1 MIPAICSEKGKTL
14 EIVKRFPVGLHKPWG
29 LEAIKDKEGNFKEG
43 ANFNKTS
50 KKKKK
55 CLKSQE
61 VITPAFSKSQTRDG
75 MLGSGRVC
83 WVSSIKKLGVSE
95 A

>member
-1 MIPAICSEKGKTL
+1 MLPWNSKK
-14 EIVKRFPVGLHKPWG
+14 EIIL
-29 LEAIKDKEGNFKEG
+29 I
-43 ANFNKTS
+43 KTS
-50 KKKKK
+50 KKKK

-83 WVSSIKKLGVSE
+83 WVSSIKKVGFSE